1 MTDLTTDFADL
12 INRRSA
18 ENDSGTPDIVL
29 ARFLSDVLAAFGTA
43 VRERDRMTSDA
54 YARGWN
60 DCAATVSTALMAP
73 LPSIAV
79 GISAAEAEASA
90 TFDLTIDEVRSLK
103 DDRDGWQTRAENL
116 AHELAEQRVDRVAYM
131 AQLRRLRAWLDELGY
146 DAIAVDARLGHG
158 QDGPA
163 AKPAPCVYFDQPG
176 HTPDQRPDPIGPT
189 RGMDERP
196 MCMQCED

>member
-43 VRERDRMTSDA
+43 VRERDRLTSGI
-54 YARGWN
+54 YACGWSTS
-60 DCAATVSTALMAP
+60 AATVWTALMAP
-73 LPSIAV
+73 LPSIAD
-79 GISAAEAEASA
+79 GISGAEAEASA

-103 DDRDGWQTRAENL
+103 DDRDGWRTQAEDL

-131 AQLRRLRAWLDELGY
+131 AQLRQLRAWLDELGY
-146 DAIAVDARLGHG
+146 DAIAVDARLSHG
-158 QDGPA
+158 QYGPA
-163 AKPAPCVYFDQPG
+163 AKPVPCVYFDQPG

-196 MCMQCED
+196 MCTQCED